1 MNTVYFEKNSRW
13 VFLRYYWIRQKVN
26 HLGADTPFRVIL
38 EIVLWR
44 RKHWLSVVHVLLQ
57 DVRSCL
63 FNAYNFF
70 YISCCKIHRLEPHRM
85 NEFWIN
91 SNNIKLWAIF
101 FLRIY
106 NFKYWKQMNFKI
118 YKIGFWHLFKIMPIL
133 PDTTPIAC
141 KICHLLDS
149 LKNPLPSIFLSIEHL
164 RTPPT
169 TEVSSTIKWSEAHC
183 KEKRKKKKY
192 SYYVW

>member
-1 MNTVYFEKNSRW
+1 
-13 VFLRYYWIRQKVN
+13 
-26 HLGADTPFRVIL
+26 
-38 EIVLWR
+38 
-44 RKHWLSVVHVLLQ
+44 
-57 DVRSCL
+57 
-63 FNAYNFF
+63 
-70 YISCCKIHRLEPHRM
+70 M

-91 SNNIKLWAIF
+91 SNNIKLWAIL

-118 YKIGFWHLFKIMPIL
+118 YKIGVWHLFKIMPIL

-183 KEKRKKKKY
+183 KEKRKKKKVFLLCLIIYECILIFFITWHYICCNTLYY
-192 SYYVW
+192 SLKEGQSKVYKNQNSIHTSRICW

>member
-1 MNTVYFEKNSRW
+1 
-13 VFLRYYWIRQKVN
+13 
-26 HLGADTPFRVIL
+26 
-38 EIVLWR
+38 
-44 RKHWLSVVHVLLQ
+44 
-57 DVRSCL
+57 
-63 FNAYNFF
+63 
-70 YISCCKIHRLEPHRM
+70 M

-91 SNNIKLWAIF
+91 SNNIKLWAIL

-118 YKIGFWHLFKIMPIL
+118 YKIGVWHLFKIMPIL

-169 TEVSSTIKWSEAHC
+169 TEVSSTIKLSEAHC
-183 KEKRKKKKY
+183 KEKRKKKVFLLCLIIYECILIFFITWHYICCNTLYY
-192 SYYVW
+192 SLKEGQSR